1 MRVYYLYL
9 SYINFIFVNLMKVGF
24 FYMVENIGNI
34 FEVKIIIV
42 YFNDYY

>member
-9 SYINFIFVNLMKVGF
+9 SYINFIFVNLMKIGF
-24 FYMVENIGNI
+24 FYMVENTGNI